1 MGLKL
6 KLGWSNRM
14 KILVCNKKYEQ
25 AETMLESYIPGSRV
39 VACEL
44 TQVVESLEGV
54 DVLVPSV
61 AQINEEVIAK
71 GKFGLIQQLGVGLDN
86 VDIEAA
92 TKYGVWVANVPGAGS
107 GNTES
112 VAELAIAMMLTL
124 GRKLDEAR
132 KNLTDG
138 IFFLPTG
145 MALLNKT
152 VCIVGMGDI
161 GRALAERLRPFGM
174 RVFAV
179 REHPEHGAPSGL
191 GVEKVFG
198 TSHIREAIANADYV
212 VLAVPETKATRN
224 LFNAETLAAMKQG
237 SFLINVGRGGV
248 VDTEALLRSL
258 RSGKLAGAGL
268 DVFTEEPFDP
278 LHPIFKENVVATPH
292 VGGNTDESW
301 RGVTRG
307 IIENIKLYAE
317 GKKPRNVVNEP
328 RELRSRN

>member
-1 MGLKL
+1 
-6 KLGWSNRM
+6 M

-25 AETMLESYIPGSRV
+25 AEDMLESQIPGSKV

-44 TQVVESLEGV
+44 TKVIESLDGV

-61 AQINEEVIAK
+61 APITAEIIEK

-92 TKYGVWVANVPGAGS
+92 TRYGVWVANVPGAGS

-112 VAELAIAMMLTL
+112 VAELAIAMMMTL
-124 GRKLDEAR
+124 GRRLDVAR
-132 KNLTDG
+132 KNLADG

-152 VCIVGMGDI
+152 VCIVGLGDI
-161 GRALAERLRPFGM
+161 GKGLAERLRPFGM
-174 RVFAV
+174 RMLAV
-179 REHPEHGAPSGL
+179 REHPEHGAPPGL
-191 GVEKVFG
+191 GIEKVFG
-198 TSHIREAIANADYV
+198 TAQIREAVANADFV
-212 VLAVPETKATRN
+212 VLAVPETKSTRN
-224 LFNAETLAAMKQG
+224 LFNAETLASMKKG

-248 VDTEALLRSL
+248 LDTDALLNVL
-258 RSGKLAGAGL
+258 QSGHLAGAGL
-268 DVFTEEPFDP
+268 DVYTVEPFDP
-278 LHPIFKENVVATPH
+278 SHPIFKQNVVATPH

-307 IIENIKLYAE
+307 IIENIKLYAS
-317 GKKPRNVVNEP
+317 GQKPKHVVNEP
-328 RELRSRN
+328 ATLRKN